1 MSSEKSRPEKMSTK
15 NKIAAL
21 IAVTIMFLPH
31 ISHASLGDIVT
42 PGEAKASTA
51 TGQAGVGVLRQ
62 VDSVSGVTLAE
73 YVNANNQVFAV
84 AWSGNQIPDLKN
96 VFGSYFD
103 EYSNAWNHRHSL
115 GLHTVHLE
123 TPDLKV
129 DISGVN
135 GTSHGLVWLPALV
148 PQGVVIHELWQ

>member
-1 MSSEKSRPEKMSTK
+1 MNTK

-21 IAVTIMFLPH
+21 LAVTIMFLPH
-31 ISHASLGDIVT
+31 IGHASLGDVVT
-42 PGEAKASTA
+42 PSEAKASTA
-51 TGQAGVGVLRQ
+51 TGQAGVGAVRE
-62 VDSVSGVTLAE
+62 VDGVSGVTLTE
-73 YVNANNQVFAV
+73 YVNADNQVFAV
-84 AWSGNQIPDLKN
+84 AWSSNRIPDLKN

-123 TPDLKV
+123 TPNLKV
-129 DISGVN
+129 DLSGIN
-135 GTSHGLVWLPALV
+135 GTLHGLAWLPALI

>member
-1 MSSEKSRPEKMSTK
+1 MIIK

-21 IAVTIMFLPH
+21 LAVTIMFLPCV
-31 ISHASLGDIVT
+31 SHASLGDVVT
-42 PGEAKASTA
+42 PSEAKASTA
-51 TGQAGVGVLRQ
+51 TGRAGVAAIRQ
-62 VDSVSGVTLAE
+62 VDNLSGVTLTE

-84 AWSGNQIPDLKN
+84 AWSGNRIPDLKN
-96 VFGSYFD
+96 VFGTYFD

-123 TPDLKV
+123 TPNMKI
-129 DISGVN
+129 DISGIN
-135 GTSHGLVWLPALV
+135 GTSHGLAWLPALM